1 MTLCLTACGAH
12 RDTRVYFFG
21 IRPGPLRL
29 GLEWSFGI
37 VFMVVYVQDIWNYQQ
52 RLRKIKPNAYSKLI
66 TKYLYKTIL
75 EMDSDAV

>member
-1 MTLCLTACGAH
+1 
-12 RDTRVYFFG
+12 
-21 IRPGPLRL
+21 
-29 GLEWSFGI
+29 
-37 VFMVVYVQDIWNYQQ
+37 MVVYVQDIWNYQQ